1 MISKVP
7 DLIKFGGITAG
18 TGVFMNAV
26 GPGTMGVRVAVRA
39 KEILMGGHGTN
50 TATMIDVH
58 SRGKYK

>member
-1 MISKVP
+1 MN
-7 DLIKFGGITAG
+7 IKILKFSAG
-18 TGVFMNAV
+18 KGVFMNAV